1 MSHIHWNPF
10 SGHSE
15 TLSRVLAMK
24 YIEVNV
30 NMIKDFHRI
39 DPRCL
44 MAEPHLPSRECVGK
58 FFNST
63 NGFPDPDLR
72 LPADFGSLARS
83 TINLCEM
90 FRAQSTHE
98 TDHAYASTVEK
109 KMQDILVCVEYPM
122 SAEEDVISEVD
133 EAGRYQE
140 EHVTGSTAIDAR
152 PQPLRG
158 SDALRRSRPRSQD
171 AFSREARVRRKRKT
185 QDHQQ
190 ALRARAAR
198 EARQVTIQVLDPVTR
213 YEIRGMTQEDA
224 KARVEWDLLDQ
235 EITARVDYCR
245 IMGRQIHVHT
255 VDIEEAEHLKT
266 AQWEPRLFGKGA
278 YVASDRQFEEFDEL
292 FSKNHPAEQ
301 TP

>member
-1 MSHIHWNPF
+1 
-10 SGHSE
+10 
-15 TLSRVLAMK
+15 
-24 YIEVNV
+24 
-30 NMIKDFHRI
+30 
-39 DPRCL
+39 

-58 FFNST
+58 FFNRT
-63 NGFPDPDLR
+63 NGFRDSDLR
-72 LPADFGSLARS
+72 LPADFGSLAKS

-90 FRAQSTHE
+90 FRAQSTRE
-98 TDHAYASTVEK
+98 IDHAYASIVEK
-109 KMQDILVCVEYPM
+109 QMEDILVCVEYPM
-122 SAEEDVISEVD
+122 SAEEDIVSEID
-133 EAGRYQE
+133 EAGKDQE

-152 PQPLRG
+152 SQPLRG
-158 SDALRRSRPRSQD
+158 LDALRRSRPRSQD

-185 QDHQQ
+185 QEHQR
-190 ALRARAAR
+190 ALRARQAR
-198 EARQVTIQVLDPVTR
+198 EARHVTIQVLDPVTR

-255 VDIEEAEHLKT
+255 VDVEEAEHLKT

-292 FSKNHPAEQ
+292 FSPNHPAEQ

>member
-1 MSHIHWNPF
+1 
-10 SGHSE
+10 
-15 TLSRVLAMK
+15 MK
-24 YIEVNV
+24 YMEVNV
-30 NMIKDFHRI
+30 NIIKDFHRI
-39 DPRCL
+39 DPRCPL
-44 MAEPHLPSRECVGK
+44 AEPHLPSLECFGP
-58 FFNST
+58 FINRTTDSR
-63 NGFPDPDLR
+63 GSGLG
-72 LPADFGSLARS
+72 LPAEFGSLAKS
-83 TINLCEM
+83 TIKQCEM

-98 TDHAYASTVEK
+98 IDHAYASIVEK
-109 KMQDILVCVEYPM
+109 KMKDILVCVDYPM
-122 SAEEDVISEVD
+122 SAEQDITSEGNEADSYED
-133 EAGRYQE
+133 
-140 EHVTGSTAIDAR
+140 EHVTGSTVIDVR
-152 PQPLRG
+152 LQHRRDLDPLK
-158 SDALRRSRPRSQD
+158 RSRPRSQD

-185 QDHQQ
+185 QDHQR

-235 EITARVDYCR
+235 EITSRVDYCR

-255 VDIEEAEHLKT
+255 VDVEEAEHLKT